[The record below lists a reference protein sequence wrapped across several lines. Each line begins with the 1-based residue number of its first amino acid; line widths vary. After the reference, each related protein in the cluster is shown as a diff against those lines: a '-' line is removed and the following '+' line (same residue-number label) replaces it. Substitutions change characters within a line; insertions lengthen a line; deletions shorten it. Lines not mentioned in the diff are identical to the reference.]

1 MSYDSFMPDAAK
13 NDPPDENARYKRTIR
28 AAEEMFKRV
37 GFRAVTMEMVARE
50 ANIAKATLY
59 TYFKNKDELFI
70 AVSAR
75 MARILRGGVEQ
86 ALATPDAS
94 LDERLTEAVISKHR
108 LIFTLVRKSAH
119 AAELFSYTHAMAGDI
134 FCELDAAI
142 LRLLSDA
149 MANDPQF
156 APNADQLARALYFGS
171 GQLASRCE
179 SVAAMEAELRSFS
192 AIHLAGARALASRGP
207 PRQRELTN

>member
-1 MSYDSFMPDAAK
+1 MSESAPVAA
-13 NDPPDENARYKRTIR
+13 PSDENVRYKRAIR

-50 ANIAKATLY
+50 ANVAKATLY
-59 TYFKNKDELFI
+59 SYFKNKDELFI

-86 ALATPDAS
+86 ALAKPDAA

-108 LIFTLVRKSAH
+108 LIFTLVRGSPH

-134 FCELDAAI
+134 FAELDAAI
-142 LRLLSDA
+142 LRLLGSA
-149 MANDPQF
+149 MSHDHELA
-156 APNADQLARALYFGS
+156 ATADQLARALYFGS
-171 GQLASRCE
+171 GQLASRCD
-179 SVAAMEAELRSFS
+179 SVAAMEAELRAFS
-192 AIHLAGARALASRGP
+192 AIHLAGTRALAAKGVLQS
-207 PRQRELTN
+207 T

>member
-1 MSYDSFMPDAAK
+1 MPETAPTA
-13 NDPPDENARYKRTIR
+13 PADEHVRYKRAIR

-50 ANIAKATLY
+50 ANVAKATLY
-59 TYFKNKDELFI
+59 SYFKNKDELFI

-86 ALATPDAS
+86 ALATPAAS
-94 LDERLTEAVISKHR
+94 LDDRLTESVISKHR

-134 FCELDAAI
+134 FTELDAAI

-149 MANDPQF
+149 MSTDPQF
-156 APNADQLARALYFGS
+156 GPSADQLARALYFGS
-171 GQLASRCE
+171 GQLATRCE
-179 SVAAMEAELRSFS
+179 TVAAMEAELRAFS
-192 AIHLAGARALASRGP
+192 AIHLAGGRALASR
-207 PRQRELTN
+207 RSA